1 MRVDVDKSLNCNELR
16 DCDVIDSTGKKI
28 GKIGDMTFTFDG
40 NLNLAQFVLVGSA
53 WEEFLESIGAKPD
66 KDPLFDASLIR
77 RIGDKVQLATNVNS
91 LKTTLDE
98 DAIPKGEVRWS
109 ELKDKYIVDK
119 DEVGVGKAVDIDFDV
134 DGTASLTVGG
144 GIIEETLES
153 IGLKA
158 DVDIIVPA
166 ETIESMGDKIKLK
179 VSKDELKLTMDKAL
193 ENLEVKKARDDLATQ
208 RDVAK
213 VRLFQKLM

>member
-1 MRVDVDKSLNCNELR
+1 MDVDKSLNCNELR
-16 DCDVIDSTGKKI
+16 DCDVVDSTGKKI

-40 NLNLAQFVLVGSA
+40 NLNLSQFVLVGSA
-53 WEEFLESIGAKPD
+53 WEEFLESVGVRPD

-77 RIGDKVQLATNVNS
+77 RIGDKVQLTSNVNS
-91 LKTTLDE
+91 LKTTLDK

-109 ELKDKYIVDK
+109 ELKDKYIIDK
-119 DEVGVGKAVDIDFDV
+119 DEVGVGKAVDIDFDI

-144 GIIEETLES
+144 GVIEETLES
-153 IGLKA
+153 LGLKA

-193 ENLEVKKARDDLATQ
+193 ENLEVKKARDEAATQ

>member
-1 MRVDVDKSLNCNELR
+1 MDVDKSLNCAELR
-16 DCDVIDSTGKKI
+16 DCDVVDSTGKKI

-40 NLNLAQFVLVGSA
+40 NLNLAQFILRGSA
-53 WEEFLESIGAKPD
+53 WEEFLESIGVRPD

-77 RIGDKVQLATNVNS
+77 RIGDKVQLTTNINS
-91 LKTTLDE
+91 LKTTLDVG
-98 DAIPKGEVRWS
+98 AINEAEIRWS

-119 DEVGVGKAVDIDFDV
+119 DEVGVGKAVDIDFDI

-166 ETIESMGDKIKLK
+166 ETIESMGDRIKLK
-179 VSKDELKLTMDKAL
+179 VSKAELKLTMDEAL
-193 ENLEVKKARDDLATQ
+193 EKLEAKKSRDAAATQ
-208 RDVAK
+208 STVAK
-213 VRLFQKLM
+213 VRLFRRLM